1 MFFVVGV
8 QADGC
13 FSALGF
19 AVLNQIGADF
29 VVNFFKTAAFKD
41 AAVASPRD
49 KLAVYLF
56 KAVAFAL
63 TVAYVF
69 FVFFNE
75 IVGAD
80 AVEVAVLLGIFPGCL
95 FEAFRVEFVTV
106 LRLHFGGFLLNF
118 VVKGFDFR
126 FDFVFRP
133 GFFFFFDIF
142 AVVHGSSFLIK
153 IYGKV

>member
-80 AVEVAVLLGIFPGCL
+80 AVEVAVLLGIFPGC
-95 FEAFRVEFVTV
+95 
-106 LRLHFGGFLLNF
+106 
-118 VVKGFDFR
+118 
-126 FDFVFRP
+126 
-133 GFFFFFDIF
+133 
-142 AVVHGSSFLIK
+142 
-153 IYGKV
+153 

>member
-1 MFFVVGV
+1 ME
-8 QADGC
+8 
-13 FSALGF
+13 
-19 AVLNQIGADF
+19 
-29 VVNFFKTAAFKD
+29 
-41 AAVASPRD
+41 VASPRD

-80 AVEVAVLLGIFPGCL
+80 AVEVAVLLGIFPGCR

>member
-29 VVNFFKTAAFKD
+29 VVNFFKIAAFKD

-95 FEAFRVEFVTV
+95 KRSALNLSPCCACISAAFCS
-106 LRLHFGGFLLNF
+106 
-118 VVKGFDFR
+118 
-126 FDFVFRP
+126 
-133 GFFFFFDIF
+133 I
-142 AVVHGSSFLIK
+142 SSLKNLTSGLISFS
-153 IYGKV
+153 G

>member
-29 VVNFFKTAAFKD
+29 VVNFFKIAAFKD

-80 AVEVAVLLGIFPGCL
+80 AVEVAVLLGIFPGCR
-95 FEAFRVEFVTV
+95 FEALNLSPCCACISAAFCSISSLKDLTSGLISFSGRAF
-106 LRLHFGGFLLNF
+106 FSSSISSLLSM
-118 VVKGFDFR
+118 
-126 FDFVFRP
+126 
-133 GFFFFFDIF
+133 
-142 AVVHGSSFLIK
+142 AVPS
-153 IYGKV
+153 